1 MRYRKRLHGQ
11 IPRAAS
17 GALPAL
23 LPLLPL
29 LPLPGTLSALP
40 VPGLE
45 IAETLHD
52 TKEVVSFPFVYRLSL
67 YSLPQAWV
75 SVLSP

>member
-1 MRYRKRLHGQ
+1 MRYRKRLHSQ

-17 GALPAL
+17 EALPAL

-52 TKEVVSFPFVYRLSL
+52 TKEVVSFPFVYINTNTDLVCTASHR
-67 YSLPQAWV
+67 PG
-75 SVLSP
+75 

>member
-1 MRYRKRLHGQ
+1 MRYRKRLHSQ

-17 GALPAL
+17 EALPA
-23 LPLLPL
+23 LLPL

-52 TKEVVSFPFVYRLSL
+52 TKEVVSFPFVYINTNTDLVCTASHR
-67 YSLPQAWV
+67 PG
-75 SVLSP
+75 